1 MKSVFKSSNKL
12 ILPAYSLTKKCM
24 EISLENLYVDIRVQN
39 RGWGGGG
46 PCLLYTVEPRF
57 NKRLSTKVLG
67 ITNDFLQLG
76 QNNNKLCGTENLNKM
91 NFDLTKSLL

>member
-1 MKSVFKSSNKL
+1 MYGDQSGEFVCGYQGSKQG
-12 ILPAYSLTKKCM
+12 M
-24 EISLENLYVDIRVQN
+24 
-39 RGWGGGG
+39 GGGG
-46 PCLLYTVEPRF
+46 EPCLLYTVEPRF